1 MDDEIRKNGLSF
13 SFKKGRTIIYRATI
27 RELGKPEYVR
37 FLLNKKNKT
46 VAVQCCEAIDKDRF
60 KVPEF
65 TKKNKGQFEISS
77 LNFLTMLYKLEGW
90 DQTKNYH
97 LHGYVVPK
105 YRLILFYL
113 DDAVQIGDEDFMD
126 PES

>member
-46 VAVQCCEAIDKDRF
+46 VAVQC
-60 KVPEF
+60 
-65 TKKNKGQFEISS
+65 
-77 LNFLTMLYKLEGW
+77 
-90 DQTKNYH
+90 
-97 LHGYVVPK
+97 
-105 YRLILFYL
+105 
-113 DDAVQIGDEDFMD
+113 
-126 PES
+126 